1 MLRSMLCMCGCFCTG
16 TRLRTLVCV
25 QPASTHTL
33 ACRPF
38 THHYTLWVCTMQACV
53 CALLY
58 KHAPAHLGLYTAYA
72 HTHTLNR
79 DTLYLSVFN
88 QYLHNK
94 KHSVCVSV
102 SVQACASIPWSVYS
116 RHTHFHYVY
125 YAAPCCAR
133 IDWVW
138 ISRILHVKITTQRS
152 SLDSHIL
159 SMSVN
164 APVSAGHKAV
174 HVNSSLK
181 VFPHKHFLYWSSL
194 ADANEPSCLWMS
206 LNRSQYGGCSTKY
219 NTTTGT

>member
-1 MLRSMLCMCGCFCTG
+1 MRVCVTVQACASTPWSVYS
-16 TRLRTLVCV
+16 LRT
-25 QPASTHTL
+25 
-33 ACRPF
+33 
-38 THHYTLWVCTMQACV
+38 
-53 CALLY
+53 
-58 KHAPAHLGLYTAYA
+58 

-164 APVSAGHKAV
+164 APVSAGHKAI

-181 VFPHKHFLYWSSL
+181 VFPHKHFGHRLQMQTNLPVYGWVSIDRSMVAALLSTTPRQVHKSSTDDSAHEHL
-194 ADANEPSCLWMS
+194 PI
-206 LNRSQYGGCSTKY
+206 K
-219 NTTTGT
+219 

>member
-33 ACRPF
+33 IYICVPPLHASLY
-38 THHYTLWVCTMQACV
+38 TMSVHYASMRVCVTVQACASTPWSV
-53 CALLY
+53 YSLR
-58 KHAPAHLGLYTAYA
+58 T

-116 RHTHFHYVY
+116 RHTHTSTMYIMLHLVVLVLIECEYHVY
-125 YAAPCCAR
+125 CM
-133 IDWVW
+133 
-138 ISRILHVKITTQRS
+138 SK
-152 SLDSHIL
+152 SLR
-159 SMSVN
+159 N
-164 APVSAGHKAV
+164 AP
-174 HVNSSLK
+174 
-181 VFPHKHFLYWSSL
+181 P
-194 ADANEPSCLWMS
+194 
-206 LNRSQYGGCSTKY
+206 
-219 NTTTGT
+219 